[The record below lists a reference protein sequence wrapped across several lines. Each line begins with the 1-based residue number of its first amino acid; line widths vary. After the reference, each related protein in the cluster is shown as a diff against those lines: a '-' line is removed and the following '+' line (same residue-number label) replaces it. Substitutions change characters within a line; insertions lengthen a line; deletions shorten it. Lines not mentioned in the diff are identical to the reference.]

1 MKIKDN
7 KIGSANVVLRIVK
20 DSFAIIHWLALATLL
35 SIGSA
40 YLAMTAPEI
49 LGDLTKLNNLVGLGS
64 VFLLELIN
72 VLSDQALTV
81 QSLSD
86 WSLSCDQTGDVWIR
100 RNLRQLVKQR
110 IGS

>member
-1 MKIKDN
+1 M
-7 KIGSANVVLRIVK
+7 SADESVEDELWNEGLEQVELI
-20 DSFAIIHWLALATLL
+20 
-35 SIGSA
+35 
-40 YLAMTAPEI
+40 I
-49 LGDLTKLNNLVGLGS
+49 LGNLTKLNNLVGLRS
-64 VFLLELIN
+64 VLLLELIN

-86 WSLSCDQTGDVWIR
+86 WSLGCDQTGDVWIR